1 LVLRPN
7 RKRLIGVKWIYKEK
21 KNVKEEVERYK
32 AKLVTK
38 AIVKSMRLTMM
49 RFLLLSR
56 LETIR
61 LIIAIVAQHGWRI
74 YQIDV
79 KSTFLNDFLEEKVY
93 IE

>member
-1 LVLRPN
+1 LVFRPN

>member
-1 LVLRPN
+1 LVFRPN

-61 LIIAIVAQHGWRI
+61 LIIVIVAQHGWRI